1 MKFKNN
7 TLSIGVTDESQINTY
22 IITLTVSD
30 SQGGFSTSYIRFNL
44 KPFVTIKNTT
54 IYNETFVGY

>member
-44 KPFVTIKNTT
+44 K
-54 IYNETFVGY
+54 